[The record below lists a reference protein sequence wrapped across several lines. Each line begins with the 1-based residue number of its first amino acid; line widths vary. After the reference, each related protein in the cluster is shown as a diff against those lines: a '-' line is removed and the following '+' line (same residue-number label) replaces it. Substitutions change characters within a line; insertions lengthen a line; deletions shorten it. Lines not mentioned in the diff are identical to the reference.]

1 MSMSASR
8 GPLLGRGR
16 EAEVF
21 AWGDRQA
28 MKLFRPNWPIAVAEY
43 EARAAR
49 AAYDSGIRTPR
60 VDEVVVLDER
70 VGIIFERVDGPS
82 MLDIATTRPWRLWSC
97 ARALAELQFA
107 VHQCA
112 APQLRSA
119 RTSVERRIDNA
130 PALSAGLRRL
140 VLRAWAQL
148 PDGDRLCHGDLHPDQ
163 IIVSS
168 DGMVIIDWADAVQ
181 GNPLADIARTSL
193 ILRVSPLPPGAPL
206 PMRLIVQAFR
216 RMFHVEYLRHILQ
229 LTGATE
235 GQLAAWEAPVAA
247 ARLCEEIPRERERLM
262 RSVMDGLGG
271 PALIGEEP

>member
-1 MSMSASR
+1 MSASR
-8 GPLLGRGR
+8 GRLLGRER

-21 AWGDRQA
+21 AWGDCQVV
-28 MKLFRPNWPIAVAEY
+28 KLFRPNWPIAVAEY

-49 AAYDSGIRTPR
+49 VAYDRGILTPR
-60 VDEVVVLDER
+60 VDEVVVLDGR

-82 MLDIATTRPWRLWSC
+82 MLDFATTRPWCLWSC

-107 VHQCA
+107 VYQCA

-119 RTSVERRIDNA
+119 RSSAERRVDSA
-130 PALSAGLRRL
+130 PALSAGLKRS

-168 DGMVIIDWADAVQ
+168 GGMVIIDWADAVR

-193 ILRVSPLPPGAPL
+193 ILRVSPLPPGASL
-206 PMRLIVQAFR
+206 PMRLISQAFR
-216 RMFHVEYLRHILQ
+216 RMFHAEYLRHILQ
-229 LTGATE
+229 LTSATE
-235 GQLAAWEAPVAA
+235 GQLSAWEAPVAA
-247 ARLCEEIPRERERLM
+247 ARLCEEIPGKTERLM
-262 RSVMDGLGG
+262 RLVIDGLDD
-271 PALIGEEP
+271 PALIGEEL